1 MSMSRGAIL
10 TRCSGNCSQRT
21 PNKWYIPLLTEVMDN
36 SESKSFEQGVKKII
50 NNTPSLVSNPSPP
63 SLPPSLHLSLPPSLP
78 LSLSLPPSLPPP
90 LTSSSVLGWLQGSLK
105 VPWKVERD
113 LKESKKAKINIDNLL
128 VNKSWDVETVGILS
142 STTQLKDLKKRK
154 EKMGERQKNKPQYH
168 IIDKHMATP
177 YTDQ

>member
-113 LKESKKAKINIDNLL
+113 LKESKKKQKLTLIIYLSTSLGMSRLLAYSVLPHNSRTWRKGKKKWEKDRKINPNIT
-128 VNKSWDVETVGILS
+128 S
-142 STTQLKDLKKRK
+142 
-154 EKMGERQKNKPQYH
+154 
-168 IIDKHMATP
+168 
-177 YTDQ
+177 